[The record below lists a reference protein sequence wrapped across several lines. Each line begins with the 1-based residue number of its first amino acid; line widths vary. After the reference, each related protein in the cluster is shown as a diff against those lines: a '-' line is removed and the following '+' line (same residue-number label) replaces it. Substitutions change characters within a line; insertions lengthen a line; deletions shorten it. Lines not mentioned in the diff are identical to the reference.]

1 MPEDSVP
8 PLHLETRVVR
18 VEGALESLHE
28 DVTGIKTELRSV
40 ASSVNAGFETLRRE
54 QNQAKQVNWGWIAA
68 FIAVGVA
75 IIGAITT
82 ALVQPLQTFDSA
94 IKERIEHADG
104 TAQKAFEQSIRND
117 ERLKAVERA
126 EDRRSEREEEARGAT
141 TPRGQ

>member
-28 DVTGIKTELRSV
+28 DVSGIKTELRSI
-40 ASSVNAGFETLRRE
+40 ASSVNVGFEALRRE
-54 QNQAKQVNWGWIAA
+54 QNQSKQVNWGWIAA
-68 FIAVGVA
+68 FMAVGVA

-82 ALVQPLQTFDSA
+82 ALVQPLQTFDVA
-94 IKERIEHADG
+94 IKERTDHASQ
-104 TAQKAFEQSIRND
+104 TAEKAWEQAIRND

-126 EDRRSEREEEARGAT
+126 EDRRSEREEAARGGT